1 MPIVKEVKE
10 KLIKEFAKGPN
21 DTGSEAVQVA
31 LLTEEINGLTEH
43 CRKNP
48 KDFSTRNGL
57 LKKVCRRRRL
67 IKYLS
72 RKDEKTHTSV
82 TSRLGL

>member
-10 KLIKEFAKGPN
+10 KLIKEYAKSAN

-31 LLTEEINGLTEH
+31 LLTEEITLLTDH

-48 KDFSTRNGL
+48 KDFSTRGGL

-67 IKYLS
+67 IKYLA
-72 RKDEKTHTSV
+72 RKDEKTHASV